1 MAERDIVRHFRSDKA
16 IEEMETTYI
25 VGEVLGQGAFG
36 VVNLVEHKGLGQSF
50 ACKII
55 KKRLGQTSQYEQ
67 QEREIGIMKSIQ
79 HENILQLFEVYESPT
94 KIALILEL
102 CKGGE
107 LVKSIVKAGGCP
119 DEVIRHIINQLI
131 DAVTYLHRN
140 RIVHRDI
147 KPENILLKSNSEPQ
161 SYSIKMADFG
171 LACYTDAANQVENL
185 AGTPMYMA
193 PEIVANLGYNHTC
206 DIWSIGV
213 MLYLLL
219 CNYTKRADNL
229 LHEMIKAGKI
239 EYPDELWLTID
250 PRAKNLCEMI
260 LRFDPAMRISAG
272 EIKTHPWLT
281 NSTNSS
287 MLSGNVLDLMKSY
300 NAERRFK
307 KAIHVV
313 IASIRWRKL
322 GRLRREKINNDI
334 LLHPIEECINPV
346 SEEVS
351 IGRRK
356 ASSSHPDM
364 IDLGKM
370 CVGKPAEFKSGD
382 KCKKYS

>member
-119 DEVIRHIINQLI
+119 DE
-131 DAVTYLHRN
+131 
-140 RIVHRDI
+140 
-147 KPENILLKSNSEPQ
+147 PENILLKSNSEPQ

-185 AGTPMYMA
+185 AA